1 MVLRIFRKIT
11 SSRRPRNTQK
21 SRGVSTVGDLK
32 LLKMNGALRKIYAY
46 RPETQMTASFDWE
59 VYWYLKFDRIKLVK
73 PRNFSF
79 SLLALN
85 VMLVSFFF
93 SNTKNRV
100 PVRRVSCCS
109 PTYSKQLVVTC
120 SGYVRSY

>member
-93 SNTKNRV
+93 RTQKTVCPFAGFHVARLLIPNN
-100 PVRRVSCCS
+100 
-109 PTYSKQLVVTC
+109 
-120 SGYVRSY
+120 